1 MNFTEVLNA
10 NGQLITM
17 LATVLEVGASKLNV
31 NQKPYQSARLRDD
44 TGTESAVTINKGT
57 GLLLNNACLNQ
68 RLQFA
73 MQTYQGQRGAAF
85 SGYWNNTAQVAPQKT
100 LQYDQPAPGKFASAD
115 SYQPS
120 STPQRPQQATPVAP
134 KSTQAPQPARN
145 SRDES
150 IERQNAL
157 RHADSAYRAGAMC
170 ISEYQE
176 WAEMCLHWIQ
186 TGQWES
192 KNERE
197 TAKAITEPQD
207 DGIPF

>member
-17 LATVLEVGASKLNV
+17 LATVLEVGNSKLNV
-31 NQKPYQSARLRDD
+31 NQKPYQSAKLRDD
-44 TGTESAVTINKGT
+44 TGEEHTVTINRGN
-57 GLLLNNACLNQ
+57 GSLLSGDCLNQ

-85 SGYWNNTAQVAPQKT
+85 SGYWNNTAQVSQQQTPQYSYGGPYTPK
-100 LQYDQPAPGKFASAD
+100 D
-115 SYQPS
+115 SP
-120 STPQRPQQATPVAP
+120 STPQHPQQAAPVAP
-134 KSTQAPQPARN
+134 KSTIASRPTRN
-145 SRDES
+145 GRDES

-157 RHADSAYRAGAMC
+157 RHADAALQSGVLF
-170 ISEYQE
+170 STQEKYQD
-176 WAEMCLHWIQ
+176 WADMCLHWIQ